1 MTIVNLIDK
10 IPQPIRFVLVGG
22 TAASVHFAV
31 VLFLVELLNANPLI
45 ANILAFC
52 IAFCVS
58 FTGQRLFTFS
68 NSNKTIQQSFLP
80 YLFVSVASFIC
91 NELLLSVGIYILKIP
106 YQIALI
112 FVLII
117 VAIGTYFRSKHWAF
131 AKT

>member
-80 YLFVSVASFIC
+80 YFFVSVASFIC

-117 VAIGTYFRSKHWAF
+117 VAIGTYFSSKHWAF